1 MGKFWTVLMF
11 RICSYFLALFWSKL
25 APKICCRQSF
35 RSNRIY
41 FLCLSKQ
48 RKSIFLT
55 GFLSRNVV
63 LVSLTITCPFVFC
76 FAETNTLYYELLYKF
91 FFKSL
96 NKILLHQ
103 ITKRSKVSFFCRNH
117 TFKRYLYTYYLKKRF
132 KRKPETLV
140 IPKDA
145 KEEKFQE

>member
-35 RSNRIY
+35 RSNRID

-103 ITKRSKVSFFCRNH
+103 ITKRSKVSFFAEIIPSNGI
-117 TFKRYLYTYYLKKRF
+117 FKRVPLIWAVERLSGEIHSLLILMF
-132 KRKPETLV
+132 
-140 IPKDA
+140 A
-145 KEEKFQE
+145 QSNH